1 MVLDKHTFM
10 ISHVILRCVL
20 VLLLE
25 NTSPSWTVLRDA
37 LAPIAGEGP
46 WSKG

>member
-1 MVLDKHTFM
+1 MGLDKHAVM
-10 ISHVILRCVL
+10 ISCVFLRCVL

-37 LAPIAGEGP
+37 LAPIVGEEP